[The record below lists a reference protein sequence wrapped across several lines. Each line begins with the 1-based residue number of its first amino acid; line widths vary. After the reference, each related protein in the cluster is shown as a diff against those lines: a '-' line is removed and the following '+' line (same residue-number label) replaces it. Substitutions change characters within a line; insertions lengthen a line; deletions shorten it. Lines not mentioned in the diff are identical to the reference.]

1 MRLSKHNR
9 KHKKQQ
15 FMAATVRRQ
24 FNCLLSLLDR
34 EELQGRD
41 TLKKNALKYAWRAR
55 AASHECCSYS
65 VFLLNH
71 GDSSLCH
78 PRLRYLH
85 EEVHEKRSRDKVLPL
100 PEEKPERAGV

>member
-1 MRLSKHNR
+1 MT
-9 KHKKQQ
+9 
-15 FMAATVRRQ
+15 ATVRRQ
-24 FNCLLSLLDR
+24 FKCLLSLQQGR
-34 EELQGRD
+34 EELRGRD
-41 TLKKNALKYAWRAR
+41 TLKKAALKYACCAR

-85 EEVHEKRSRDKVLPL
+85 EEVHEKRSGDKVLPL
-100 PEEKPERAGV
+100 PEEKPERAAV